1 MKRNLITGISTLLLG
16 TLLLAGC
23 SGSSSKTKKYI
34 IATDVTYAPFEYE
47 VDRKYAGIDIDLLD
61 AIAKSEGF
69 EYEQKAMDFGGIIP
83 GIEAN
88 QIDGAIA
95 GMSITDERKKVVDF
109 SDAYYDSGVAIVAK
123 IDSTIASEADLT
135 GKTLAVKKGTAG
147 ATYAESIKDKYG
159 AELIYFN
166 DTPGMFQA
174 VTSGNAD
181 VCFEDYPVAMF
192 KFKTE
197 TTPELKVVGDKV
209 TSTPY
214 GFAVKKGTN
223 VELLKM
229 FNEGL
234 AKLKANGEYQKI
246 LDKYTGK

>member
-1 MKRNLITGISTLLLG
+1 MKRKLITGISTLLLG
-16 TLLLAGC
+16 AILLAGC

-47 VDRKYAGIDIDLLD
+47 ENGKYVGIDIDLLA

-95 GMSITDERKKVVDF
+95 GMSITDARKAVVDF

-123 IDSTIASEADLT
+123 VDSTLASEADLQ

-159 AELIYFN
+159 ATLIYFN

-209 TSTPY
+209 TSSPY

-223 VELLKM
+223 AELLKM
-229 FNEGL
+229 FNDGL

-246 LDKYTGK
+246 VDKYTGK